1 MMARYSTTV
10 ARVGPGSRRRTH
22 RPIVK
27 TTASPEARMPARLL
41 SLHSHR
47 SPAIWARAL
56 AGSAYVAPVPG
67 TPKLRIRRT
76 RRQNALTYPAV
87 PPCRCNRSISHLP
100 MTQGAKGPGDQAN
113 MENLRLRVPVVPRH
127 PGPLISVFAQHPSPA
142 CETKIVQKLP
152 AVECPVW

>member
-10 ARVGPGSRRRTH
+10 ARVGAGSRRRTH

-27 TTASPEARMPARLL
+27 TTASPEARTPARLL

-87 PPCRCNRSISHLP
+87 PPCRCNRSISHP
-100 MTQGAKGPGDQAN
+100 HMTQGAKGPEDQAN

-127 PGPLISVFAQHPSPA
+127 PGPLISVRAVSPYGLRPRVGDTVPYA
-142 CETKIVQKLP
+142 EL
-152 AVECPVW
+152 AA

>member
-10 ARVGPGSRRRTH
+10 ARVGAGSRRRTH
-22 RPIVK
+22 RPTVNA
-27 TTASPEARMPARLL
+27 TASPEARTPARLL

-87 PPCRCNRSISHLP
+87 PPCRCNRSISHP
-100 MTQGAKGPGDQAN
+100 PHHTRSQGTRGPGEHGKSPSSCSRGPPADLVPGLSVRAVSRYG
-113 MENLRLRVPVVPRH
+113 LRPRV
-127 PGPLISVFAQHPSPA
+127 GD
-142 CETKIVQKLP
+142 TLP
-152 AVECPVW
+152 YAELAA